1 MNEISDLS
9 CGLVGEHLVCA
20 DLILKGYR
28 AFRTEQTCPYDVAV
42 DHGGRIV
49 RVQVKAARGPRRCT
63 SESGGKW
70 NPAYMWSTRRAGKR
84 GRREY
89 PLNEFDVLALV
100 AVDIR
105 RVAYVKWTGQQHVQI
120 PAPDTERKVAGNGSV
135 MRRVRDFD
143 SCTFDGAL

>member
-20 DLILKGYR
+20 DLILSGYR

-49 RVQVKAARGPRRCT
+49 RVQVKAARTIRSCPP
-63 SESGGKW
+63 EAKKKW
-70 NPAYMWSTRRAGKR
+70 NPAYVWSTRRAGKR

-105 RVAYVKWTGQQHVQI
+105 RVAYIKWTGQVHVQI
-120 PAPDTERKVAGNGSV
+120 PSPGTERRVGGNGAI
-135 MRRVRDFD
+135 MPRKHDFD
-143 SCTFDGAL
+143 NCTFASAL